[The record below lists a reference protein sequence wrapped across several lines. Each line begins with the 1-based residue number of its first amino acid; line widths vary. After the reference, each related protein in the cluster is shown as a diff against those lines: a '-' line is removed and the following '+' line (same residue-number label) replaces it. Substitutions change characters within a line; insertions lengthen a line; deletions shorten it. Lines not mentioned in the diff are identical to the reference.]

1 MTRPSRP
8 KVEPPRTPRP
18 KLGIFGKFFWSE
30 DDHQNEALH
39 ILQDRAERMHRQAE
53 REQRTLVDRV
63 QGLENEVGRLLL
75 VNHALVEELTR
86 RGMLDGPSLEAAM
99 KSIDLA
105 DGVEDGRVTPP
116 AKSTSPSPRKRPAS

>member
-1 MTRPSRP
+1 MPLTARP
-8 KVEPPRTPRP
+8 KP
-18 KLGIFGKFFWSE
+18 GIFGKFFWDH

-39 ILQDRAERMHRQAE
+39 ALKDHSERLHKQAVLEKKDLLERVHR
-53 REQRTLVDRV
+53 
-63 QGLENEVGRLLL
+63 LENEVGRLLL

-116 AKSTSPSPRKRPAS
+116 AKTPAPSPRKRPAS